1 VTRSRRKRLTV
12 AAAVLAVG
20 AAVGAGLWGSGVRD
34 RGSEGAGGTEPG
46 PGLANVWIDESGGRC
61 RRSAE
66 PATHEDA
73 AACGSLSEAYDAAE
87 LGDTVRLTEGEYE
100 GQSLAFEDLKG
111 DPDAVLERIV
121 FRPDRDVLGS
131 VVFSGTI
138 EVLAPHVEL
147 HRLTVPAE
155 TIIARYRSDDPA
167 ERAGNV
173 QLVENDVGKIQMN
186 SVWNFRLAGN
196 DVGPREDSDGI
207 DIYAYPPDDG
217 HHPRNGIIEDN
228 DVHDH
233 SLSPGSSEHIDAI
246 QLTAGEDIVI
256 RRNKLRGYHH
266 QGILAKTDQ
275 GPIVNLTIENNWI
288 DAPVEPGFSLQL
300 HQTSRELTGSV
311 VRYNSFLRRPTS
323 RPTDSEMGDGV
334 MYGNL
339 WPTMDSF
346 TCQQWT
352 DNAWELSYN
361 ASESDTPCG
370 DHSYTLTSGD
380 PYEDRDAFDLR
391 LVDGADVRERGDPD
405 RCPDDDLE
413 RTLRPLPAGTRCD
426 AGAHE
431 RP

>member
-1 VTRSRRKRLTV
+1 MTRSRRKRLTV

-34 RGSEGAGGTEPG
+34 RGSEGAGGAEPG

-66 PATHEDA
+66 PAAHEDA
-73 AACGSLSEAYDAAE
+73 AACESLSEAYDAAE

-121 FRPDRDVLGS
+121 FRPERDVLGS

-155 TIIARYRSDDPA
+155 TIIVRYRSDDPT

-173 QLVENDVGKIQMN
+173 QLVENDVGKLQVN

-196 DVGPREDSDGI
+196 DVGPLENSDGI
-207 DIYAYPPDDG
+207 DIYAYPVDDG
-217 HHPRNGIIEDN
+217 HHPKDGIVEDN

-233 SLSPGSSEHIDAI
+233 SLSPESTEHVDAI
-246 QLTAGEDIVI
+246 QFTAGERIVI
-256 RRNKLRGYHH
+256 RRNKLRNYHH

-275 GPIVNLTIENNWI
+275 GPLVDITIENNWI
-288 DAPVEPGFSLQL
+288 DDPVEPGFSLMFNR
-300 HQTSRELTGSV
+300 TGRELTGMV
-311 VRYNSFLRRPTS
+311 VRYNTFLRPPTS
-323 RPTDSEMGDGV
+323 RPTDAEMGDGV

-339 WPTMDSF
+339 WPEMPSY
-346 TCQQWT
+346 TCEQWT
-352 DNAWELSYN
+352 DNEWQLAFN
-361 ASESDTPCG
+361 VSEAGAGCG
-370 DHSYTLTSGD
+370 DDSHVLTGGD
-380 PYEDRDAFDLR
+380 PYVDRGGFDLR
-391 LVDGADVRERGDPD
+391 LTDGTDAREKGDPA
-405 RCPDDDLE
+405 RCPSDDIE
-413 RTLRPLPAGTRCD
+413 GTLRPAPDGTSCD